1 MCGSE
6 GSLLLICQ
14 YFNRTNHETKWLW
27 LCGGF
32 GYDGEMQD
40 SAVEQLIQPPTPTYY
55 FSAPQGA
62 VDGSPD
68 AESGLLAGEPRLIV
82 V

>member
-1 MCGSE
+1 M
-6 GSLLLICQ
+6 
-14 YFNRTNHETKWLW
+14 
-27 LCGGF
+27 
-32 GYDGEMQD
+32 DGEMQD

-55 FSAPQGA
+55 FSAPHGA

-68 AESGLLAGEPRLIV
+68 AESGLLAGESRLIV